1 MELLFNYIDGVDN
14 FLNDQWLKVLLM
26 FNYDDRLIFTFGT
39 SLVHTISFLIGN
51 LFYMYVDYTGKPAW
65 MLKYKIQ
72 KDKHFPVEPR
82 RFFWCCAVVLF
93 NEILSCVLI
102 YLSYPIMKY
111 TGMSCDQP
119 VPQLWKMYLLYMAFG
134 YLNDASFFFGHRL
147 MHHPSIYK
155 YCHKMH
161 HEWIAPIS
169 IAAVYSHPIDHI
181 FSNFVPY
188 FIGPILLGS
197 HLSLVWWWV
206 AIAQIDTCGHHSNYH
221 LPFLSSPQYHNYHHV
236 KFRQNFGGISWDCFY
251 KTNLLFQKSIEAKR
265 DKTFYCLT
273 PIDVQYPDETDK
285 NKSE

>member
-1 MELLFNYIDGVDN
+1 MSYVFNYINEVDS
-14 FLNDQWLKVLLM
+14 FLDEQWSKILWL
-26 FNYDDRLIFTFGT
+26 FNHNDRLIFTFGT
-39 SLVHTISFLIGN
+39 SLVHFLSFLVIN
-51 LFYMYVDYTGKPAW
+51 IFFMYVDYTGKPAW

-72 KDKHFPVEPR
+72 KDKHFPVKPR

-102 YLSYPIMKY
+102 YLTYPIMKY

-119 VPQLWKMYLLYMAFG
+119 VPQLWKMYLLFVAFG
-134 YLNDASFFFGHRL
+134 HFGYSAFHYFHRL

-181 FSNFVPY
+181 VSNFIPY

-197 HLSLVWWWV
+197 HLSIAWWW
-206 AIAQIDTCGHHSNYH
+206 IIYAQTTSSIHHSNYH
-221 LPFLSSPQYHNYHHV
+221 LPFLTSPQYHNYHHV
-236 KFRQNFGGISWDCFY
+236 KFNQNYSEALLDDFHQ
-251 KTNLLFQKSIEAKR
+251 TNSEYQKSTEAKR
-265 DKTFYCLT
+265 HRTFYGLT
-273 PIDVQYPDETDK
+273 PIDIQYPG
-285 NKSE
+285 